1 MIEFT
6 TPQLAGWSEYQD
18 RAPLT
23 AIYPKDRELE
33 YLALGMA
40 SEVTEVIVEAIT
52 PEELAAEL
60 GDVFWYAAMLANHLN
75 VRIDDLS
82 RQRFTDPTA
91 DEMTRR
97 LLAGAGLVCSLVKK
111 AIRDDEGK
119 VTETRRTRLIWE
131 LGTIVSAAES
141 ICWDAGVPVA
151 KVLNDNLSKLAR
163 RADEGVL
170 TGDGSSR

>member
-33 YLALGMA
+33 YLALGLA
-40 SEVTEVIVEAIT
+40 SEVSEVITEAMT
-52 PEELAAEL
+52 PEELAGEL
-60 GDVFWYAAMLANHLN
+60 GDVFWYVAMLANHLD

-82 RQRFTDPTA
+82 RHRFADPSA
-91 DEMTRR
+91 DELTRT
-97 LLAGAGLVCSLVKK
+97 LLAGSGLVCSLAKK
-111 AIRDDEGK
+111 AIRDDQGV
-119 VTETRRTRLIWE
+119 VTEARRTRLIYE
-131 LGTIVSAAES
+131 VATCVSAAES
-141 ICWDAGVPVA
+141 LCWDAGVPVA

-163 RADEGVL
+163 RSDEGVL